1 MKAAW
6 FSTPSP
12 SSPFFLVSLTLLFGH
27 RNNHRLRL
35 QRNYSTEVQRKH
47 LGDGI
52 AREHGERPSYA
63 VWRGISDI
71 DADQPVGEDRCFVV
85 VTATL
90 S

>member
-1 MKAAW
+1 MVK
-6 FSTPSP
+6 TVQHPD
-12 SSPFFLVSLTLLFGH
+12 V
-27 RNNHRLRL
+27 NHFEAIRDILKPHDANLMRAFQPPPRVGCL
-35 QRNYSTEVQRKH
+35 AGGVF
-47 LGDGI
+47 GDGI

-71 DADQPVGEDRCFVV
+71 DADQPVGEDRCFVI